1 MENQKNYTLSI
12 QTFKKKKDIEQLV
25 SMSFFLLN
33 YRETKAKALFLYSV
47 LGVLY
52 LYL

>member
-33 YRETKAKALFLYSV
+33 YRETN
-47 LGVLY
+47 G
-52 LYL
+52 